1 MRVLICS
8 TLLTPLASPN
18 SSHVSETRRR
28 AESLKNP
35 PPTTRLCGWWVLKKN
50 GSPGA
55 RTRNSRPPLGC
66 QKFTSATSGRA
77 ARKWY
82 QSLSVTPTYARTA
95 VIVHPRHAGSS
106 GSGYIGGIRPC
117 RELPPTRFPIM
128 LTGVHRGSPPF
139 VTWADGDG
147 SVSADTGEPRRM
159 RPHLRP

>member
-1 MRVLICS
+1 MRALICA

-55 RTRNSRPPLGC
+55 RTRNWRPPLGC

-95 VIVHPRHAGSS
+95 AIVHPRHARSS
-106 GSGYIGGIRPC
+106 DSGYIGGVRPC
-117 RELPPTRFPIM
+117 RELPPTRFPSVR
-128 LTGVHRGSPPF
+128 LSVHSRPGRS
-139 VTWADGDG
+139 VTWDDRKG
-147 SVSADTGEPRRM
+147 
-159 RPHLRP
+159 